1 MRLKH
6 LLFLFLFAMLI
17 VSCEENP
24 FKNIDVS
31 GSEVKVRSK
40 HLENDVFAVDFS
52 QPATARQT
60 LYQNYGEFICRYVR
74 DLLKVGPCG
83 DDTTFYY
90 MQGFAMDQSILR
102 IKDAIA
108 GKFTSSDFE
117 KWDNEFSDA
126 LTRWHYFF
134 PDSVVPSIVYMN
146 SGLNYQAFATDSSIG
161 IGVDCYLGKDHP
173 LIKEVPSDA
182 MPQYVKDDFESKF
195 LVSNGIRDWIYMRT
209 VFYDDG
215 NDLLSKIIFEGKRM
229 FLLDVLLPEV
239 ADSIKMNWS
248 SEQMLWAESNE
259 GQVWEELARQEVLF
273 ETKPLDINKWT
284 DPAPFTNFGKIPT
297 ESPGQLGI
305 WMGWNVV
312 RDYMMQ
318 NKELTLQQLLNEKN
332 YQKMLKAYHP

>member
-1 MRLKH
+1 
-6 LLFLFLFAMLI
+6 
-17 VSCEENP
+17 
-24 FKNIDVS
+24 
-31 GSEVKVRSK
+31 
-40 HLENDVFAVDFS
+40 
-52 QPATARQT
+52 
-60 LYQNYGEFICRYVR
+60 
-74 DLLKVGPCG
+74 
-83 DDTTFYY
+83 
-90 MQGFAMDQSILR
+90 
-102 IKDAIA
+102 
-108 GKFTSSDFE
+108 
-117 KWDNEFSDA
+117 
-126 LTRWHYFF
+126 
-134 PDSVVPSIVYMN
+134 
-146 SGLNYQAFATDSSIG
+146 
-161 IGVDCYLGKDHP
+161 
-173 LIKEVPSDA
+173 
-182 MPQYVKDDFESKF
+182 
-195 LVSNGIRDWIYMRT
+195 
-209 VFYDDG
+209 
-215 NDLLSKIIFEGKRM
+215 M